1 MNRSLRVMLVAAVAA
16 VSLPVAAQAA
26 PKPGKPG
33 GGGGGG
39 APNLRLTA
47 VPNPIVFGSTTK
59 LSGRLTGPNNGGMT
73 VTLRRDEFPYNN
85 TDVKDVATTKTDA
98 KGNYTFTQ
106 RPVRNTSYQAVVGTT
121 ASTGVIVNVRIRVGL
136 RVSDATPRVGQL
148 VTFRGRACPRHDGLV
163 IAIKR
168 RTATGGF
175 VTVRRARLKAGD
187 TCSVYARSF
196 RIFRDGAY
204 RVVADDADHAKGVSP
219 TRFIDVHR

>member
-16 VSLPVAAQAA
+16 VSLPVVAQAA
-26 PKPGKPG
+26 PKPGQG

-39 APNLRLTA
+39 GVNVSIAA
-47 VPNPIVFGSTTK
+47 APNPIVFGRTTT

-121 ASTGVIVNVRIRVGL
+121 ASTGVIVNVRIRIGL
-136 RVSDATPRVGQL
+136 RVSDATPRVGRL
-148 VTFRGRACPRHDGLV
+148 VTFRGRACPREDGLV

>member
-1 MNRSLRVMLVAAVAA
+1 MKPSLRVMLVAAVAA

-26 PKPGKPG
+26 KPPPG

-47 VPNPIVFGSTTK
+47 APNPIVFGSTTT

-98 KGNYTFTQ
+98 NGNYTFTQ

-121 ASTGVIVNVRIRVGL
+121 ASTGVIVNVRIRIGL

-204 RVVADDADHAKGVSP
+204 RVVADDADHAKGLSP